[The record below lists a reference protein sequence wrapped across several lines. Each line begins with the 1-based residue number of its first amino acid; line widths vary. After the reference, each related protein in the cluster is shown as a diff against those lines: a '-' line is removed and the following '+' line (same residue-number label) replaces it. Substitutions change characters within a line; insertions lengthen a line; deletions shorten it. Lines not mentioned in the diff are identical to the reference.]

1 MASHASSAVDRRSDD
16 GPDRELASLAKGKRL
31 VAGVTGD
38 FSALRVHD
46 LVVLHK
52 DTEAVVVV
60 VLLRVVRERD
70 PVPAA
75 HAVVEG
81 EVLEA

>member
-16 GPDRELASLAKGKRL
+16 GPDRELAFLAKRKRL
-31 VAGVTGD
+31 VAV
-38 FSALRVHD
+38 FAEEFFALGVHD
-46 LVVLHK
+46 LLVLHELAK
-52 DTEAVVVV
+52 AVVVV
-60 VLLRVVRERD
+60 VLLRVIRERD

-81 EVLEA
+81 EALEA

>member
-1 MASHASSAVDRRSDD
+1 MASHVSSAVDRRSDD
-16 GPDRELASLAKGKRL
+16 GPDRELAFLSEGKWL
-31 VAGVTGD
+31 VAV
-38 FSALRVHD
+38 FAEKLFALRVHD
-46 LVVLHK
+46 LLVLHEHA
-52 DTEAVVVV
+52 EAVVVV

-81 EVLEA
+81 EALEA